1 MKRTF
6 LQRCAA
12 APHLVWCALFIIAPL
27 FFVAYYAFTDSSGAF
42 STENIQRFFTAEY
55 LSILLNSVCLA
66 LIATVVCLIIA
77 YPLAYIISRMGD
89 KGQRMMMLLIMIPLW
104 MNFLITT
111 YSWMTILQD
120 TGIINSILSFFGL
133 GTLNMINT
141 PGAIVVGMVFCY
153 LPYMV
158 LPIYSV
164 MAGIDK
170 SLLEAS
176 RDLGCG
182 ALGQLTGVI
191 MPMSVSGVV
200 SGITMVFVPS
210 ISTFYISQKLGGGKI
225 QLIGDSI
232 ESQFISYN
240 NYHFGAALSLVLM
253 ILILISTAIMN
264 YFTDDGEKGR
274 EKRDTQWR
282 ALK

>member
-12 APHLVWCALFIIAPL
+12 APHLVWCVLFIIAPL
-27 FFVAYYAFTDSSGAF
+27 FFVAYYAFTDSSGSF

-66 LIATVVCLIIA
+66 LIATVVCLVIA
-77 YPLAYIISRMGD
+77 YPLAYIISRMGE

-182 ALGQLTGVI
+182 AFGQLTGVI

-253 ILILISTAIMN
+253 ILILISTAVMN
-264 YFTDDGEKGR
+264 YFTDEDEKGR
-274 EKRDTQWR
+274 EKRDTQRR